1 MLNGEEQYGS
11 EMIEDTFENPPKNYY
26 ILSFKIIKL
35 HEISD
40 FHINNINNENAG
52 ENGPEYGNEDEG
64 DSSSTES
71 EFVGNLKNVHKYIDM
86 DDSGYNNVI
95 GGTGK
100 ITIYVNILDMR
111 RVAFPNTTRQKM
123 TAVLRTRTY
132 LNFKVSDNDKD
143 VNDYF
148 REVEAQYWQLKHYLN
163 HRLENENVIRPWT
176 EIYEDWRKS
185 LEIIKKNKYRKIPDC
200 VCALC
205 NDLLDIS
212 ETFEGDSVLQS
223 CKRWYNTF
231 YDRNFDF
238 QLAERGQELE
248 TSIMQQEE
256 RAFSSQKKS
265 ELFYKVTNKLNQ
277 SDDIGKSDH

>member
-1 MLNGEEQYGS
+1 
-11 EMIEDTFENPPKNYY
+11 
-26 ILSFKIIKL
+26 
-35 HEISD
+35 
-40 FHINNINNENAG
+40 
-52 ENGPEYGNEDEG
+52 
-64 DSSSTES
+64 
-71 EFVGNLKNVHKYIDM
+71 
-86 DDSGYNNVI
+86 
-95 GGTGK
+95 
-100 ITIYVNILDMR
+100 
-111 RVAFPNTTRQKM
+111 M

-212 ETFEGDSVLQS
+212 ETFE
-223 CKRWYNTF
+223 
-231 YDRNFDF
+231 
-238 QLAERGQELE
+238 AERGQELE